1 MSSTTLPSTAD
12 PSAGDPSLAALT
24 PLPTRARSLLLMA
37 VATALLVGA
46 WFSPDLL
53 RPGLDTT
60 SGLGGTS
67 VTIPADGNLLTVFD
81 LPAVAP
87 VGGEVVSVGDVDGS
101 TVVGAWLVQPPPA
114 ELPLLPWDDQDR
126 PSTDE
131 VLAQAF
137 APGVLDGAALPQSI
151 RSGQV
156 QLAVLWNITDCAAL
170 DDRAE
175 IPITVRN
182 RLGMTF
188 EQRLSEVTGPA
199 FALDGLEPSEG
210 LCPPT
215 ED

>member
-60 SGLGGTS
+60 SGLGGTT
-67 VTIPADGNLLTVFD
+67 VAIPADGNLLTVFD

-87 VGGEVVSVGDVDGS
+87 VGGEVVSIGDVDGA
-101 TVVGAWLVQPPPA
+101 TVVGAWLLQPPPA
-114 ELPLLPWDDQDR
+114 ELPSLLWNDPDR
-126 PSTDE
+126 PSSDE
-131 VLAQAF
+131 VLAQAY
-137 APGVLDGAALPQSI
+137 APGVLDAAALPQPI
-151 RSGQV
+151 TSGPV
-156 QLAVLWNITDCAAL
+156 QLAVLWKITDCAAL

-175 IPITVRN
+175 IPVTVRN
-182 RLGMTF
+182 VLGMRF
-188 EQRLSEVTGPA
+188 EQGLPAMIGPA
-199 FALDGLEPSEG
+199 FAKDGLEPPDD
-210 LCPPT
+210 LCPP
-215 ED
+215 